1 MLPRSIM
8 LGSVRQV
15 EAHLVSL
22 ALHKNQKYA
31 NSTIVT
37 CEPRIAAC

>member
-8 LGSVRQV
+8 LGSVLQV
-15 EAHLVSL
+15 EAHQVSL
-22 ALHKNQKYA
+22 ALPNKQKYA